1 MRDYIIK
8 QRSDARRSASAPDAP
23 APEPRPERAYPDT
36 RHQPLSASEV
46 KELGIASAAAFKKW
60 GADPANDADRL
71 RARTGLNKT
80 AFAAAWR
87 HNEVTEATE
96 GRAEGLRG
104 VSRADYRRVK
114 AHFLNIAGLTEQA
127 FAEMLGTG
135 TVKGEPVEN
144 GEQVDRAIATVLAQM
159 ARHFRESGQDDPEG
173 RAKAYL
179 SGMASAKERAMGCGW
194 RSWPSKSR
202 WQLYFTLRNRLHA
215 MTGVGDPAKRNKS
228 QRAK

>member
-1 MRDYIIK
+1 MRDYTLK
-8 QRSDARRSASAPDAP
+8 PPVDRRSASAPDAP
-23 APEPRPERAYPDT
+23 APDRPAERAYPDT
-36 RHQPLSASEV
+36 RHQPLSSPEV
-46 KELGIASAAAFKKW
+46 KELGIASAAAYKRW
-60 GADPANDADRL
+60 VADPANEAERL
-71 RARTGLNKT
+71 RKRTGMNKT

-87 HNEVTEATE
+87 HNEVAEATE

-104 VSRADYRRVK
+104 VNRADYRRVK
-114 AHFLNIAGLTEQA
+114 AHFLAIAGLTEQA

-144 GEQVDRAIATVLAQM
+144 REQVDRAIATVLAQI
-159 ARHFRESGQDDPEG
+159 ARHFRDSGQDDPEG

-179 SGMASAKERAMGCGW
+179 AGTAAAKERAMGCGW
-194 RSWPSKSR
+194 RSWPSKAR

-228 QRAK
+228 QRAPR